1 MTHEHRPQH
10 EFWMRQAVEIARQ
23 ALPVDV
29 PVGALILHAGQ
40 MIATGYNRREL
51 DRDPVGHAEILALR
65 AAAQKLGR
73 WRLSET
79 ILYVS
84 LEPCP
89 MCAAAIQ
96 QARVGAVIFGAYDP
110 LMGACGSH
118 LNLLPDSPTLP
129 VLGGILE
136 EPCSSLLK
144 DFFKS
149 KRNPGD

>member
-1 MTHEHRPQH
+1 MTHENRPNH
-10 EFWMRQAVEIARQ
+10 EHWMRQTLEIARV
-23 ALPVDV
+23 ALPADV
-29 PVGALILHAGQ
+29 PVGALLLFEGEV
-40 MIATGYNRREL
+40 IATGYNRREL
-51 DRDPVGHAEILALR
+51 DCDPVGHAEILALR
-65 AAAQKLGR
+65 SAAQKLGR

-118 LNLLPDSPTLP
+118 LNLLPNTPDLP

-136 EPCSSLLK
+136 EPCSILLK
-144 DFFKS
+144 DFFRN
-149 KRNPGD
+149 KRNPV